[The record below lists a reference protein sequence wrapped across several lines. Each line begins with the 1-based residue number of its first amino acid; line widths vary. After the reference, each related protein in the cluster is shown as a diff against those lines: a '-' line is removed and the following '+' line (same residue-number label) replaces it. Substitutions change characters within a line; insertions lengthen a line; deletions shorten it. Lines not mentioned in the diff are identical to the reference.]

1 MRRDVEF
8 TSGEDTVRGWLY
20 TPDDGA
26 GPYPAIVMAG
36 GWCYVKELVQ
46 PYYAEMFAKAGF
58 AALLFDYRNFGSSDG
73 TRRQHIDPNWQIEDY
88 KNGISFLETLDEVDS
103 DRIGAWGLSYSGGH
117 VLIVGATDPRV
128 KCIASQIPVIDG
140 YRNMRRVHGTIGFRA
155 FEQLLIDDRRNRFAT
170 GKDGMIPHAAPDPT
184 TEVSSWPFAET
195 YETFKELKQ
204 TDAPAYQ
211 NASTI
216 ESAELLMSYS
226 VDPFLPRLLDTPTL
240 VVAAE
245 GDDLTLWDLEIEAFN
260 RIPTPRKKL
269 VVIGESTHMT
279 LYSDRSLLGRAAEAA
294 TEWFSEHL
302 QAPVP
307 ASLV

>member
-1 MRRDVEF
+1 
-8 TSGEDTVRGWLY
+8 VRGWLY
-20 TPDDGA
+20 TPDEGE
-26 GPYPAIVMAG
+26 GPFPAIVMAG

-73 TRRQHIDPNWQIEDY
+73 DRRQHIDPNMQVEDY
-88 KNGISFLETLDEVDS
+88 KNAISKLETLDEIDA

-128 KCIASQIPVIDG
+128 KCIASQIPVVDG
-140 YRNMRRVHGTIGFRA
+140 YRNMRRVHGTIGFRK
-155 FEQLLIDDRRNRFAT
+155 FEQAIIDDRRNRFVT
-170 GKDGMIPHAAPDPT
+170 GEDGHLPHAAPDPA

-195 YETFKELKQ
+195 YETFKELKV

-211 NASTI
+211 NTSTI

-226 VDPFLPRLLDTPTL
+226 VHPFLPRLLNTPTL

-260 RIPTPRKKL
+260 AIPTTDKKL
-269 VVIGESTHMT
+269 VIIGESTHMT
-279 LYSDRSLLGRAAEAA
+279 LYSDRSLLDRAAQAA
-294 TEWFSEHL
+294 TDWFVEHL
-302 QAPVP
+302 LESAAAP
-307 ASLV
+307 SLV